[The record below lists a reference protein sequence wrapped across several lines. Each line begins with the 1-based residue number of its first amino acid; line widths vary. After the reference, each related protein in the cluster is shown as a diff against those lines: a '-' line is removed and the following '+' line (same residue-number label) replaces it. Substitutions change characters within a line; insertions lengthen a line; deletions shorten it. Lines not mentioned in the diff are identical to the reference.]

1 MRLTKEELDKLTIK
15 VAHEAMIRGDFSA
28 TDLAEAYL
36 TEIKQKNGQFNIYLE
51 IFEDILEQ
59 AAEADKRI
67 RKNEGVTLM
76 TGIPLAVKDNIL
88 IEGRKC
94 SSASRMLENYTA
106 VYDATVIKRLKECGA
121 VFLGRTNMDE
131 FAMGGSTENSA
142 FGPTKNP
149 YDVTRVPGGSSGGSA
164 AAVGAGLALAAL
176 GSDTGGSIRQPSS
189 FCGTFGLKPTYG
201 AVSRYGVMAM
211 ASSLDQVGPIAK
223 TAEDAEILFD
233 AIRGADNF
241 DSNAYNLPVYP
252 EMSSK
257 LKIGVPFSFL
267 NGGGVDQVVLDK
279 FNQLVEKLK
288 HDGHTLEEVEM
299 PNLHYSLACYYVL
312 MPAEVST
319 NLARFDGVR
328 YGLHLDGK
336 NVIDDYKK
344 TRAAGFG
351 REVRRRVMLGTY
363 VLSAGYYDAY
373 YNKANQVRELIKQD
387 YLSVFNHYDAVITP
401 TAPSP
406 AFPIGQN
413 TNDPL
418 QMYLEDIF
426 TVPVNLAGVPAMNV
440 PIGFTPPLSTAP
452 KGLPVGVQ
460 ITASHRREDILF
472 AFGRLVE
479 KLK

>member
-1 MRLTKEELDKLTIK
+1 
-15 VAHEAMIRGDFSA
+15 
-28 TDLAEAYL
+28 
-36 TEIKQKNGQFNIYLE
+36 
-51 IFEDILEQ
+51 
-59 AAEADKRI
+59 
-67 RKNEGVTLM
+67 
-76 TGIPLAVKDNIL
+76 
-88 IEGRKC
+88 
-94 SSASRMLENYTA
+94 
-106 VYDATVIKRLKECGA
+106 
-121 VFLGRTNMDE
+121 
-131 FAMGGSTENSA
+131 
-142 FGPTKNP
+142 
-149 YDVTRVPGGSSGGSA
+149 
-164 AAVGAGLALAAL
+164 
-176 GSDTGGSIRQPSS
+176 
-189 FCGTFGLKPTYG
+189 
-201 AVSRYGVMAM
+201 
-211 ASSLDQVGPIAK
+211 
-223 TAEDAEILFD
+223 
-233 AIRGADNF
+233 
-241 DSNAYNLPVYP
+241 
-252 EMSSK
+252 
-257 LKIGVPFSFL
+257 
-267 NGGGVDQVVLDK
+267 
-279 FNQLVEKLK
+279 
-288 HDGHTLEEVEM
+288 
-299 PNLHYSLACYYVL
+299 
-312 MPAEVST
+312 
-319 NLARFDGVR
+319 
-328 YGLHLDGK
+328 LHLDGK

>member
-328 YGLHLDGK
+328 YG
-336 NVIDDYKK
+336 
-344 TRAAGFG
+344 
-351 REVRRRVMLGTY
+351 
-363 VLSAGYYDAY
+363 
-373 YNKANQVRELIKQD
+373 
-387 YLSVFNHYDAVITP
+387 
-401 TAPSP
+401 
-406 AFPIGQN
+406 
-413 TNDPL
+413 
-418 QMYLEDIF
+418 
-426 TVPVNLAGVPAMNV
+426 
-440 PIGFTPPLSTAP
+440 
-452 KGLPVGVQ
+452 
-460 ITASHRREDILF
+460 
-472 AFGRLVE
+472 
-479 KLK
+479 